1 MASRQAGSPARGKR
15 TSRRIAAI
23 ASRIASGGDFSISE
37 ARAVA
42 ASCVAQAERERPAE
56 TDAETARERCS

>member
-1 MASRQAGSPARGKR
+1 MPPAKGKK
-15 TSRRIAAI
+15 TSKRIATI

-42 ASCVAQAERERPAE
+42 ASCVAQAERDRPEEVAK
-56 TDAETARERCS
+56 ARCS